1 MGLASV
7 AGFLIG
13 FLFGISSI
21 TTLLGFMGN
30 VLIQID
36 EMLRNLSAMSTLVL
50 LIIAIVLV
58 VKIKAIAS
66 LIAGAIVGAVLNL
79 ILAQN
84 GINVLELLK
93 NSLGF

>member
-1 MGLASV
+1 MNFASAV
-7 AGFLIG
+7 GFFIG

-21 TTLLGFMGN
+21 TTLLGFIGN

-36 EMLRNLSAMSTLVL
+36 EMLRNFSALSTLVL
-50 LIIAIVLV
+50 LIVAIVLV

-84 GINVLELLK
+84 GINVMEILK
-93 NSLGF
+93 GALGF

>member
-1 MGLASV
+1 MNLASI

-21 TTLLGFMGN
+21 TTLLSFMGN

-36 EMLRNLSAMSTLVL
+36 EVLRNFSAMSTLVL
-50 LIIAIVLV
+50 LIIAIILV

-66 LIAGAIVGAVLNL
+66 LVAGAIVGAVLNL

-84 GINVLELLK
+84 GINVLEILK
-93 NSLGF
+93 SYLGF

>member
-1 MGLASV
+1 MGFAAV

-21 TTLLGFMGN
+21 TTLLGFMGS

-50 LIIAIVLV
+50 LIIAIILV

-66 LIAGAIVGAVLNL
+66 LVAGAIVGAVLNL
-79 ILAQN
+79 ILAKN

-93 NSLGF
+93 SSLGF

>member
-1 MGLASV
+1 MNLASI

-21 TTLLGFMGN
+21 TTLLSFMGN

-36 EMLRNLSAMSTLVL
+36 EVLRNFSAMSTLVL
-50 LIIAIVLV
+50 LIIAIILV

-66 LIAGAIVGAVLNL
+66 LVAGAIVGAALNL

-84 GINVLELLK
+84 GINVLEILK
-93 NSLGF
+93 SYLGF

>member
-1 MGLASV
+1 MNLASV
-7 AGFLIG
+7 VGFLIG

-21 TTLLGFMGN
+21 TTLLSFMGN

-36 EMLRNLSAMSTLVL
+36 EVLRNFSAMSTLVL
-50 LIIAIVLV
+50 LIIAIILV

-66 LIAGAIVGAVLNL
+66 LVAGAIVGAVLNL

-84 GINVLELLK
+84 GINVLEILK
-93 NSLGF
+93 SYLGF